1 MAGKYGGR
9 EGVEGAAV
17 QGPCDT
23 AKAILLQAQSP
34 AMKGTSCDTTP
45 EVAATGIGR
54 FPFLVSTL
62 PVGGRRATSSLKETD
77 RAAYVTLDTSG
88 A

>member
-23 AKAILLQAQSP
+23 AKATLLQAQSP
-34 AMKGTSCDTTP
+34 AMEGTSCDTTP

-54 FPFLVSTL
+54 FPFSRLNPS
-62 PVGGRRATSSLKETD
+62 GRW
-77 RAAYVTLDTSG
+77 AASNEP